1 MAGSSPAASG
11 RIFISYRREETAYP
25 AGWLY
30 DRLADRFGSDQVFKD
45 VDSIQLGDDFV
56 EVITRAVGACDVLL
70 AVIGRE
76 WLTITDARGR
86 RRLDNPNDFVR
97 LEIEAALTRNVRV
110 IPILVDEASMPDA
123 AELPE
128 SLARLVRRQ
137 ALELSPS
144 RFASDTGRLLK
155 VLERTL
161 AQVRTEH
168 DDAASRREPAEKAP
182 APSTREVQEAPERR
196 EQAEAISTPRVPP
209 ATPAAPPTARPTA
222 EQNKPP
228 APSTTEIREAPERR
242 EQAQP
247 RSMLSTPQAAPAT
260 PAATRPPSDS
270 GEPLEKRRRGPMR
283 ALARRYPSPRARI
296 LAGAA
301 VSVVLILVIAAIVS
315 NFQTTPSSTESV
327 IFQDDFSSR
336 ANGWDDAGSKRAGGH
351 YHNGAYRI
359 YAEVAGNGS
368 DEGGVPKNASSVYPS
383 APPKVSIQVEA
394 QRLAGSQ
401 DTWYGIVC
409 RADAHSDLNY
419 VFLVGDGYAE
429 IGKADASGYHTLKDV
444 EPATLDA
451 DAKNSLDA
459 DCVGDEGSVY
469 LNLYVNN
476 ELVVEWT
483 DDANPLPN
491 GTVGLFVATGEKAKT
506 AIEGQFDN
514 FAVTQL

>member
-1 MAGSSPAASG
+1 
-11 RIFISYRREETAYP
+11 
-25 AGWLY
+25 
-30 DRLADRFGSDQVFKD
+30 LADRFGSDQVFKD

-86 RRLDNPNDFVR
+86 RRLNNPHDFVR

-110 IPILVDEASMPDA
+110 IPILVDGASMPDA
-123 AELPE
+123 AELPK
-128 SLARLVRRQ
+128 SLAKLVRRQ

-161 AQVRTEH
+161 AEVRTEH
-168 DDAASRREPAEKAP
+168 DDAASMREPAETAS
-182 APSTREVQEAPERR
+182 APSTTEVQEAPERR
-196 EQAEAISTPRVPP
+196 EPAEPTPTPRVPP
-209 ATPAAPPTARPTA
+209 ATPAAPPAARLTAK
-222 EQNKPP
+222 QSQPP
-228 APSTTEIREAPERR
+228 APSTTEVRELPEREARR
-242 EQAQP
+242 RP
-247 RSMLSTPQAAPAT
+247 TPSTPSAAPGT
-260 PAATRPPSDS
+260 PAAARPPSDS
-270 GEPLEKRRRGPMR
+270 GEPPDKQRPGPMR
-283 ALARRYPSPRARI
+283 ALARRYPSVRARI

-327 IFQDDFSSR
+327 IFQDDFSTR

-359 YAEVAGNGS
+359 YAEVAEDGR
-368 DEGGVPKNASSVYPS
+368 DEGGAPKSASSVYPS
-383 APPKVSIQVEA
+383 APLKVSIEVEA
-394 QRLAGSQ
+394 QRLAGAQ

-409 RADAHSDLNY
+409 RADSHSDLNY

-429 IGKADASGYHTLKDV
+429 IGKADASGYHQLKDV
-444 EPATLDA
+444 ETSAIDA

-459 DCVGDEGSVY
+459 DCVGDEGSMY

-476 ELVVEWT
+476 KLVVEWT

-491 GTVGLFVATGEKAKT
+491 GTVGLFVATGPEAKT
-506 AIEGQFDN
+506 AIEAEFDN